1 MATKQTLRER
11 VEARIAR
18 NRADV
23 FLTRDFSDLGGE
35 DQVIRALR
43 TLVGEKRLL
52 KLGYGVYARARMSSL
67 SGRPML
73 ASPAGFQGVAQQALT
88 KLGVEWQPTDA
99 QLAFKEGR
107 STQVPANPAVRIKG
121 RFSRKLQYQ
130 GRKLVVAR

>member
-1 MATKQTLRER
+1 MAAKQTLRGR

-23 FLTRDFSDLGGE
+23 FLTRDFADLGGE

-43 TLVGEKRLL
+43 TLVGEKRLV
-52 KLGYGVYARARMSSL
+52 KLGYGVYARAKASSL

-73 ASPAGFQGVAQQALT
+73 DSPIGFQGVAQQALT
-88 KLGVEWQPTDA
+88 KLGAKWQPTEA
-99 QLAFKEGR
+99 QLAFREGR

-121 RFSRKLQYQ
+121 RFSRTLQYQ

>member
-1 MATKQTLRER
+1 MAAKQTLRGR

-23 FLTRDFSDLGGE
+23 FLTRDFADLGGE

-43 TLVGEKRLL
+43 TLVGEKRLV
-52 KLGYGVYARARMSSL
+52 KLGYGVYARAKASSL

-73 ASPAGFQGVAQQALT
+73 DSPIGFQGVAQQALT
-88 KLGVEWQPTDA
+88 NFGVKWQPTEA
-99 QLAFKEGR
+99 QLAFSEGR

-121 RFSRKLQYQ
+121 RFSRTLQYQ